1 MVLSYSAIQAEF
13 LHMIDDIKFL
23 SLDESDAN
31 AFMTDWLKSALSNT
45 RIQNLFRSKT
55 YDDEI
60 QRLTFELKDPSDDE
74 QGDMDFIT
82 SVLAT
87 GMMISWLQPKV
98 TTTLNIHQMLG
109 GKEEKLGL
117 MPLVRY
123 VRKRHSVF
131 LRICWNFL
139 RVAMPKR
146 KDERCL
152 YGMA

>member
-1 MVLSYSAIQAEF
+1 MVLSYSAIQSEF

-45 RIQNLFRSKT
+45 RVQNLFRSKT

-60 QRLTFELKDPSDDE
+60 QQLTFELKDPSDDE
-74 QGDMDFIT
+74 QGDIDFIT

-87 GMMISWLQPKV
+87 SMMISWLQPKV

-109 GKEEKLGL
+109 GKEEKFYAQANHLAQLRALLEDTKISLNKMIRDRG
-117 MPLVRY
+117 Y
-123 VRKRHSVF
+123 VYNSYIRG
-131 LRICWNFL
+131 
-139 RVAMPKR
+139 
-146 KDERCL
+146 E
-152 YGMA
+152 